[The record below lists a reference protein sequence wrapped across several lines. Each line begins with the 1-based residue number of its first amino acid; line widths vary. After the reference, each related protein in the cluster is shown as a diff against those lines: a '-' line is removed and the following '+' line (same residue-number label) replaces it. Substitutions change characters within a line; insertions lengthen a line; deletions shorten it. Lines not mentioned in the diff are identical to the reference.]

1 MEVLPITL
9 GRATSAGQPSANS
22 SASATNTTTAKKSS
36 LRVTLPLTRP
46 PSTSSAHSPDSPHP
60 EDVVTPDDV
69 GEVMARGNACFLAI
83 QTAAEVRIYP
93 SVSFGFSVNLV
104 ALLPAVWRV
113 GKVRDL
119 LSDYNFPPSHLLS
132 GGLNNCWDRR
142 FSLIVSAF
150 NAGVG
155 SSAHSS
161 HMLRLF
167 IHFGFD
173 CPYFMSGRCVGS
185 STPNSYATIV

>member
-1 MEVLPITL
+1 MILEAVSRFENAYVAFAGWLTELTTLNPPPMEVLPITL

-104 ALLPAVWRV
+104 ALLPAV
-113 GKVRDL
+113 
-119 LSDYNFPPSHLLS
+119 
-132 GGLNNCWDRR
+132 
-142 FSLIVSAF
+142 
-150 NAGVG
+150 
-155 SSAHSS
+155 
-161 HMLRLF
+161 
-167 IHFGFD
+167 
-173 CPYFMSGRCVGS
+173 
-185 STPNSYATIV
+185 